1 MTNRKVDCQSK
12 KKIYFIYF
20 DTKVTKSV
28 EDLGVLIDGV
38 SETVKQE
45 IKEKQEGK
53 FLGAL

>member
-1 MTNRKVDCQSK
+1 MDYQSK

-20 DTKVTKSV
+20 DTNIIKSL
-28 EDLGVLIDGV
+28 EDFLGVIIDGV

-45 IKEKQEGK
+45 IKKKREGR